1 MEIFRKKNEATNIV
15 FPMVIIATPELFQT
29 GVSPTDTA
37 YSSDAEAA
45 FATLAITD
53 TANELG
59 STGMYEMNL
68 TAAEMNHDVIIIK
81 FTAALGAD
89 TAVIIRTRAVDIDD
103 IVRSTTPANTLD
115 VSATGEAGLDWNNIG
130 APTTAVNLSGTNIDV
145 DQIVASVSGNVDG
158 SVATLTTLTAIPAN
172 WLTAAGTA
180 ADFGTE
186 VGTAVWATTTR
197 VLTTA
202 DWNVGKTG
210 YTCDTTA
217 INGSTTAAAQ
227 LALSCIEIESGV
239 AEGTPSV
246 TNITTDLAETQD
258 DIYIGR
264 TVIFTSGNARGEM
277 SEITDYVGT
286 TGEIIV
292 TALANAPAVSDTFI
306 IL

>member
-45 FATLAITD
+45 FGTLAITD

-68 TAAEMNHDVIIIK
+68 TAAEMNHDLIIIK

-89 TAVIIRTRAVDIDD
+89 TAVIIRTRGVDIDD
-103 IVRSTTPANTLD
+103 LATPTNITAGTIAVVTTVNGLAAGVIDNTSVGTLD
-115 VSATGEAGLDWNNIG
+115 NTNFAFVDANERVDVG
-130 APTTAVNLSGTNIDV
+130 A
-145 DQIVASVSGNVDG
+145 
-158 SVATLTTLTAIPAN
+158 
-172 WLTAAGTA
+172 WLGTA
-180 ADFGTE
+180 ATSGTGGPD
-186 VGTAVWATTTR
+186 VNVNAIGDSTLAAT
-197 VLTTA
+197 
-202 DWNVGKTG
+202 
-210 YTCDTTA
+210 
-217 INGSTTAAAQ
+217 Q
-227 LALSCIEIESGV
+227 LALSAAEIESGIC
-239 AEGTPSV
+239 EGTPSV

-264 TVIFTSGNARGEM
+264 TIIMTSGNARGEM
-277 SEITDYVGT
+277 TDITDYVGS
-286 TGEIIV
+286 TGELIV

-306 IL
+306 LI